1 MNEVSYIT
9 AIDRIDKKKS
19 VVTVDE
25 AFKFSLYQSELKKY
39 DIYEGARFTEEQ
51 RKLIFHE
58 LLPGR
63 ARQRVLYMLRDS
75 DKSESDIR
83 TKLMESYYPL
93 DIIES
98 VVAYMKDLNYI
109 DDNRYT
115 RQYILT
121 KCKGKSLNMIRQEL
135 RYHGISTDIIDA
147 CFLEL
152 EEDVSFDEYQSGLIR
167 KEFLKRR
174 YDFTQEN
181 QELKNKII
189 SSLMRKGFQLEDIM
203 KVYRKMTEEN

>member
-1 MNEVSYIT
+1 MNEASYIT
-9 AIDRIDKKKS
+9 SIERIDKKKS

-39 DIYEGARFTEEQ
+39 DIYEGAGFTEEH
-51 RKLIFHE
+51 RELIFHE
-58 LLPGR
+58 ILPAR

-83 TKLMESYYPL
+83 TKLMESYYPG

-98 VVAYMKDLNYI
+98 VVAYMKDLKYI

-135 RYHGISTDIIDA
+135 RYHGISTDMIDA
-147 CFLEL
+147 CFLDL
-152 EEDVSFDEYQSGLIR
+152 EEDVSFDEYQFDLIQ
-167 KEFLKRR
+167 KEFLKKR

-189 SSLMRKGFQLEDIM
+189 ASLMRKGFQLEDIM
-203 KVYRKMTEEN
+203 KVYRKMAEEN